1 MMNLLPGSAVDDMF
15 GWSVSEAGD
24 VNGDGYADIIVGAPY
39 NDESGSSSGRAYIFY
54 GGTVLDI
61 TADVILSGDNIA
73 NAYFGVSV
81 SAAGD
86 VNSDG
91 YDDVIVSAEGTDYGG
106 NNAGTAYIYFGGNPM
121 NNTYDWF
128 VDGTADD
135 YLGGSVSTA
144 GDVNGDGYSDV
155 IVGVR
160 LDDLAGPDFGSAFIY
175 LGGSP
180 MNTSVDFILTGDGS
194 GDQFGLCVSDAGD
207 VNGDGYDDV
216 IVGAYNNDAGG
227 IGAGRAY
234 IYFGGSTVYDSA
246 YVILTGSDVVEFFGW
261 SVAGCGDVN
270 GDGFDDVIVGSPNND
285 AGGSGTGRV
294 FIYYGGSSMN
304 SNEDV
309 IITGSNSNSFIGFSV
324 ASAGDVN
331 MDGYDDVIVGSNNY
345 NNNTGQALVFF
356 GSVNMNNV
364 ADITFNGVDYDN
376 NFGYSVSKAGDIN
389 GDQLC
394 DIIIGA
400 FGTYAVGG
408 NEGKAYLYLSSSPPT
423 KPRIMGAKDVP
434 GDQGGHVFVNFVR
447 SSYDALGINNKIT
460 EYRIEISTP
469 PGIGG
474 FSWSHIGSV
483 SPNSNPLY
491 TYIAATPNDSSGS
504 ISGTFFYRVTART
517 SNNNEY
523 WRSNIMSGHS
533 VDNLSP
539 TSVMSFAALA
549 QGDNNKLSWKA
560 NTESD
565 LKNYYIYRSL
575 NSTIDPDATTPILIT
590 NDTTKLDLSVPPGDS
605 YYFIRAKDVHDNFG
619 PLTQLSSPLGLRQ
632 ITFSSL
638 LEGFYNSGSGTMVE
652 DTVTLILKNI
662 SPPYTTIDQTKVKL
676 SSIGAGLPKFRQA
689 VNGTSYY
696 LAIKHRNSIE
706 TWTKIGQQ
714 FTNSEMTYDF
724 TTSSTQAYGDN
735 LKQKGI
741 EWCIY
746 GGDVNQD
753 GLVDLSDEIAVIN
766 DVNAFNTG
774 RIVTDLNG
782 DESADLSDII
792 IVVNNTNGFI
802 SKQAPETKSVKMK
815 EVQNK

>member
-1 MMNLLPGSAVDDMF
+1 MVMDILMLLL
-15 GWSVSEAGD
+15 E
-24 VNGDGYADIIVGAPY
+24 
-39 NDESGSSSGRAYIFY
+39 
-54 GGTVLDI
+54 L
-61 TADVILSGDNIA
+61 
-73 NAYFGVSV
+73 
-81 SAAGD
+81 
-86 VNSDG
+86 
-91 YDDVIVSAEGTDYGG
+91 
-106 NNAGTAYIYFGGNPM
+106 IY
-121 NNTYDWF
+121 
-128 VDGTADD
+128 
-135 YLGGSVSTA
+135 
-144 GDVNGDGYSDV
+144 
-155 IVGVR
+155 
-160 LDDLAGPDFGSAFIY
+160 
-175 LGGSP
+175 
-180 MNTSVDFILTGDGS
+180 
-194 GDQFGLCVSDAGD
+194 
-207 VNGDGYDDV
+207 
-216 IVGAYNNDAGG
+216 NDAGG
-227 IGAGRAY
+227 TDAGRAY
-234 IYFGGSTVYDSA
+234 LYF
-246 YVILTGSDVVEFFGW
+246 
-261 SVAGCGDVN
+261 
-270 GDGFDDVIVGSPNND
+270 
-285 AGGSGTGRV
+285 
-294 FIYYGGSSMN
+294 
-304 SNEDV
+304 
-309 IITGSNSNSFIGFSV
+309 
-324 ASAGDVN
+324 
-331 MDGYDDVIVGSNNY
+331 
-345 NNNTGQALVFF
+345 
-356 GSVNMNNV
+356 
-364 ADITFNGVDYDN
+364 
-376 NFGYSVSKAGDIN
+376 
-389 GDQLC
+389 
-394 DIIIGA
+394 
-400 FGTYAVGG
+400 
-408 NEGKAYLYLSSSPPT
+408 SSSPPI
-423 KPRIMGAKDVP
+423 KPRIMSVKDVP
-434 GDQGGHVFVNFVR
+434 NDQGGKVRVQWTR
-447 SSYDALGINNKIT
+447 SSYDI
-460 EYRIEISTP
+460 
-469 PGIGG
+469 PGIGRL
-474 FSWSHIGSV
+474 SEYIV
-483 SPNSNPLY
+483 QRSNPPVQTGFIWDY
-491 TYIAATPNDSSGS
+491 VETIPAIRQAFYSYIVPTLADSTTNT
-504 ISGTFFYRVTART
+504 SGTFFFRVIARGIDPDELWI
-517 SNNNEY
+517 S
-523 WRSNIMSGHS
+523 SPISGHS

-802 SKQAPETKSVKMK
+802 SKQAPETKSARIK
-815 EVQNK
+815 EVTK